1 MLCPD
6 ELTGLLRD
14 PGRCRLARAASQMD
28 PPCIEFDKEQDLD
41 RLEPQRLHRK
51 EISGQQR
58 GFVTGQKGA
67 PVAIAASAF
76 RRGLDAMT
84 FEHVVDGGAAHPVAQ
99 PTNFLYPNRGFS
111 RAS

>member
-1 MLCPD
+1 
-6 ELTGLLRD
+6 
-14 PGRCRLARAASQMD
+14 MD
-28 PPCIEFDKEQDLD
+28 PPCIEFDKEQDIY

-51 EISGQQR
+51 EIRGQQR

-84 FEHVVDGGAAHPVAQ
+84 FEYVADGGAAYPVAQ
-99 PTNFLYPNRGFS
+99 LAQFADQFLVPEPGILAGELNNQGFQVGVQWRVS
-111 RAS
+111 PR